1 MNNLVV
7 QLLLKTGTFS
17 TDLKQAGGQVQQ
29 FKKNC
34 QTAGQSV
41 SGFSKAL
48 GINVGALTKLGGA
61 VGIAV
66 AAGKELKAII
76 DSNQSSAD
84 AFEGVIAGCTGV
96 LETFNQAIATADFS
110 AFRDGLWSVYDAAKA
125 TRDAIDY
132 LNDARLA
139 YGFLSSQNRTNF
151 MEQTNIIR
159 DPDVSPEAKAAAL
172 AAAQKF
178 VDLEFDYAGDI
189 AKKDMNAFVS
199 MVVQEAGAANLK
211 AMDVTGAQFRRA
223 MNIKLGREGNSQQ
236 VQDEIDRQYKNY
248 LSEIDQYRNSWWDR
262 NVNGAPE
269 YNNITE
275 VERIKRNYA
284 DIIAVRAIIKGMDDD
299 QLKAAIETNNEAEA
313 AIQNARS
320 MESTLNRLKKTVNK
334 SVGGSGAGKT
344 LKEEIPIQEE
354 SLEYWK
360 KIQSEAQKHR
370 DAEVYNSQSWHEY
383 NNALN
388 EALRKIEKINAETAR
403 AQTNAKYGTM
413 LTPLGVPGLQ
423 GQVVN
428 TKGDGGLADG
438 TGVKRSA
445 NEINAL
451 IKKYTEL
458 RDNLK
463 EGDTMIEFY
472 NQQLLKLGQDLE
484 KINKAGLPDVKV
496 EKETVDSWETM
507 NQALSNTS
515 TIVSSV
521 SSAFKDGAELT
532 AASVLQ
538 MVATC
543 LPAIGSL
550 ISALDAL
557 TVTEAVE
564 AGTAAVGKAV
574 STSKHWIEAIAAVAS
589 LSAVVAAAIA
599 AASRPKAQKFA
610 SGGIVGGTSFYGDRV
625 TANVNSGEM
634 ILNRSQQARLS
645 QMANSGGGGGQVE
658 FHISGTELVGVLNN
672 QNRKSRIIR

>member
-84 AFEGVIAGCTGV
+84 AFQGVIAGCTGV

-110 AFRDGLWSVYDAAKA
+110 AFTDGLWSVYDAAKA
-125 TRDAIDY
+125 ARDAVDE

-139 YGFLSSQNRTNF
+139 YGFLSSENRSNF
-151 MEQTNIIR
+151 MEQANIIR
-159 DPDVSPEAKAAAL
+159 DPDSTPEAKQAAME
-172 AAAQKF
+172 AAQKF

-189 AKKDMNAFVS
+189 AKKDMNAFVT
-199 MVVQEAGAANLK
+199 MVVKEAGAANLK
-211 AMDVTGAQFRRA
+211 AADVTGEQFRRA
-223 MNIKLGREGNSQQ
+223 MRIKMGREGETKQ
-236 VQDEIDRQYKNY
+236 VQEEIERQYREY
-248 LSEIDQYRNSWWDR
+248 L
-262 NVNGAPE
+262 AKKKE
-269 YNNITE
+269 YGKNNITA
-275 VERIKRNYA
+275 VEQLKKDYA
-284 DIIAVRAIIKGMDDD
+284 DVIAVRAIIKGMNDD
-299 QLKAAIETNNEAEA
+299 QLKAAVETNQEAQVA
-313 AIQNARS
+313 KQNARS

-445 NEINAL
+445 NEINSL
-451 IKKYTEL
+451 IKNYTEL

-463 EGDTMIEFY
+463 EGDAMIEFY

-484 KINKAGLPDVKV
+484 RINKAGIPDVKV
-496 EKETVDSWETM
+496 EKETVNSWETM

-543 LPAIGSL
+543 LPAVGSL

-634 ILNRSQQARLS
+634 ILNRAQQTRLF

-672 QNRKSRIIR
+672 QNRKSRVIR

>member
-84 AFEGVIAGCTGV
+84 AFQGVIAGCTGV

-110 AFRDGLWSVYDAAKA
+110 AFTDGLWSVYDAAKA
-125 TRDAIDY
+125 ARDAIDD

-139 YGFLSSQNRTNF
+139 YGFLSSENRSNF
-151 MEQTNIIR
+151 MEQANIIR
-159 DPDVSPEAKAAAL
+159 DPDASPEAKNAAME
-172 AAAQKF
+172 AAQKY

-199 MVVQEAGAANLK
+199 MVVKEAGAANLK
-211 AMDVTGAQFRRA
+211 AADVTGEQFRRA
-223 MNIKLGREGNSQQ
+223 MRIKMGREGETKQ
-236 VQDEIDRQYKNY
+236 VQEEIERQYREY
-248 LSEIDQYRNSWWDR
+248 L
-262 NVNGAPE
+262 AKKKE
-269 YNNITE
+269 YGKNNITA
-275 VERIKRNYA
+275 VEQLKKDYA
-284 DIIAVRAIIKGMDDD
+284 DVIAVRAIIQGMNDD
-299 QLKAAIETNNEAEA
+299 QLKAAVETNQEAQVA
-313 AIQNARS
+313 KQNARS

-334 SVGGSGAGKT
+334 ANNSGGGGGKT
-344 LKEEIPIQEE
+344 LKDEISVQEE

-360 KIQSEAQKHR
+360 KIQLEAQKHR

-413 LTPLGVPGLQ
+413 LTPFGVPGLQ

-463 EGDTMIEFY
+463 EGDAMIEFY

-484 KINKAGLPDVKV
+484 RINKAGLPDVKV

-634 ILNRSQQARLS
+634 ILNRSQQARLF

-672 QNRKSRIIR
+672 QNRKSRVIR

>member
-84 AFEGVIAGCTGV
+84 AFQGVIAGCTGV

-110 AFRDGLWSVYDAAKA
+110 AFTDGLWSVYDAAKA
-125 TRDAIDY
+125 ARDAVDE

-139 YGFLSSQNRTNF
+139 YGFLSSENRSNF
-151 MEQTNIIR
+151 MEQANIIR
-159 DPDVSPEAKAAAL
+159 DPDSTPEAKQAAME
-172 AAAQKF
+172 AAQKF

-189 AKKDMNAFVS
+189 AKKDMNAFVTR
-199 MVVQEAGAANLK
+199 VVKEAGAANLK
-211 AMDVTGAQFRRA
+211 AADVTGEQFRRA
-223 MNIKLGREGNSQQ
+223 MRIKMGREGETKQ
-236 VQDEIDRQYKNY
+236 VQEEIERQYREY
-248 LSEIDQYRNSWWDR
+248 L
-262 NVNGAPE
+262 AKKKE
-269 YNNITE
+269 YGKNNITA
-275 VERIKRNYA
+275 VEQLKKDYA
-284 DIIAVRAIIKGMDDD
+284 DVIAVRAIIKGMNDD
-299 QLKAAIETNNEAEA
+299 QLKAAVETNQEAQVA
-313 AIQNARS
+313 KQNARS

-484 KINKAGLPDVKV
+484 RINKAGIPDVKV

-543 LPAIGSL
+543 LPAVGSL

-634 ILNRSQQARLS
+634 ILNRAQQTRLF

-672 QNRKSRIIR
+672 QNRKSRVIR